1 MMGDEIFTIHLNVAD
16 RQYPL
21 KIKRKDEGKLRAAA
35 KLINE
40 KVLNYKKA
48 FSEGETRD
56 FLAMAA
62 VQLVV
67 KLMELE
73 KDKSV
78 DPLFEMLRDLDQD
91 LSDFINSEYTA

>member
-1 MMGDEIFTIHLNVAD
+1 MDDELFTIHLNVAD

-21 KIKRKDEGKLRAAA
+21 RIKRKDEGVVRAAA

-40 KVLNYKKA
+40 KMLSYRKV

-56 FLAMAA
+56 FLAMAS

-67 KLMELE
+67 KLLNMENE
-73 KDKSV
+73 KSV
-78 DPLFEMLRDLDQD
+78 DASYEILRDLDKE
-91 LSDFINSEYTA
+91 LSDFINSEFTA

>member
-1 MMGDEIFTIHLNVAD
+1 MDEELFTIHLNVAD

-21 KIKRKDEGKLRAAA
+21 RIKRKDEGKMRAAA
-35 KLINE
+35 KMING
-40 KVLNYKKA
+40 KVLQYKKA

-67 KLMELE
+67 KLIELE
-73 KDKSV
+73 NDKNV
-78 DPLFEMLRDLDQD
+78 DPIFEVLRDLDQE
-91 LSDFINSEYTA
+91 LSEFINSEKTA